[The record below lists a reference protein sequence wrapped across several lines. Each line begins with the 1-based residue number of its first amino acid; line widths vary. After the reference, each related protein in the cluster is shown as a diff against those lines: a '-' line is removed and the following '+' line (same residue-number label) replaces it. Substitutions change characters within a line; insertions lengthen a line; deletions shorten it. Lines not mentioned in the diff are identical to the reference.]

1 MKIIKEF
8 PSYGVYQTGHVVNL
22 NSGRILKPD
31 ENSCGYLRVTLSKN
45 NKQKRVFIH
54 RLVAEL
60 FVDNKNGFNQVNHKD
75 GNKQNNNYTNL
86 EWCNQSL
93 NQKHAYLVGLQVVK
107 TKVSEEQVHEICKRL
122 QDLEPVSK
130 IYREVFATQDIV
142 ADIKRRRTWKHISK
156 DYIF

>member
-1 MKIIKEF
+1 MKIIKDF
-8 PSYGVYQTGHVVNL
+8 PLYGVYKTGHVVNL

-31 ENSCGYLRVTLSKN
+31 VNSCGYLRVTLSKN

-60 FVDNKNGFNQVNHKD
+60 FLENKNGFNQVNHKD
-75 GNKQNNNYTNL
+75 GNKQNNCSSNL

-93 NQKHAYLVGLQVVK
+93 NQKHAYLIGLQTVK

-122 QDLEPVSK
+122 ENNESVSK
-130 IYREVFATQDIV
+130 IFREMGATRDIV
-142 ADIKRRRTWKHISK
+142 ADIKRRKTWIHISK